1 MHQVVLIDDH
11 PLFRSGVKQ
20 LLQASSAYDVLFECD
35 NMTSGRTFLRSGGQ
49 ALENAFFVI
58 DVSLPDGSGYD
69 LLTDIQLA
77 GGTLSRCCML
87 SMHDDYE
94 YAKHALD
101 LGAAGYVVKSDE
113 PSCIVRCLDQI
124 GRGRRYISPG
134 VRGADNHETTPAIPE
149 GNDQLEALPSALAD
163 LGLLSK
169 RELRILL
176 LVAEGRS
183 SKEIGDQLF
192 ISPRTV
198 ENHRAK
204 ICRKLGVSGAGGL
217 VAFTIKYR
225 GILPKTP

>member
-1 MHQVVLIDDH
+1 MRQVVLIDDH

-20 LLQASSAYDVLFECD
+20 LLQASGTYEVLRECD
-35 NMTSGRTFLRSGGQ
+35 NMASGRKFLRSAGQ
-49 ALENAFFVI
+49 NLKEAFFVI
-58 DVSLPDGSGYD
+58 DVSLPDGSGYE
-69 LLTDIQLA
+69 LLKDIQIA
-77 GGTLSRCCML
+77 GGTPSRCCML

-113 PSCIVRCLDQI
+113 PSCIVLCLDQI
-124 GRGRRYISPG
+124 GRGRRYVSPG
-134 VRGADNHETTPAIPE
+134 VRGFENHETTTAPPE
-149 GNDQLEALPSALAD
+149 GHYQLEDLPSALAD
-163 LGLLSK
+163 LGRLSK